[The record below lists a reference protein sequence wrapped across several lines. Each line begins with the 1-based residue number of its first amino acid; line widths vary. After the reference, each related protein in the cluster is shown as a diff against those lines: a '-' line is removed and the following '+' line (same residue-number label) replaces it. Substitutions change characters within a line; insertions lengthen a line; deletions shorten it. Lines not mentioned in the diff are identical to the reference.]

1 MRTLHQRR
9 HIDLS
14 RTASAVCRM
23 TARP

>member
-23 TARP
+23 TTRS